1 MRLDDKTVKIIKESG
16 LIFFGSN
23 AKVYIFGSRADNL
36 KKGGDIDIY
45 IETDLAVNSSELFN
59 IESEYWVCLQKAL
72 GERKIDIIVN
82 DINFNKNN
90 YIYEVA
96 KKTGVTI

>member
-1 MRLDDKTVKIIKESG
+1 MRLDDKTIKTIKRFG
-16 LIFFGSN
+16 LFYFGSN
-23 AKVYIFGSRADNL
+23 AKIYIFGSRVDDF

-59 IESEYWVCLQKAL
+59 LESSYWVSLQKAL

-90 YIYEVA
+90 YIYEIA
-96 KKTGVTI
+96 KKTGITI